1 MKIIISLL
9 LVLAL
14 SSCALSPLGNTAGGG
29 AAYKFER
36 TETGCVLEISS
47 SRDITDGEISVGPDC
62 SLTTSI
68 AKGDGSFKAIS
79 ALVDRIPVP

>member
-1 MKIIISLL
+1 M
-9 LVLAL
+9 LAL

-29 AAYKFER
+29 AAYRFEK
-36 TETGCVLEISS
+36 TAEGCILEISS

-68 AKGDGSFKAIS
+68 AKGDGSYQAIN
-79 ALVDRIPVP
+79 ALVSKIPVP